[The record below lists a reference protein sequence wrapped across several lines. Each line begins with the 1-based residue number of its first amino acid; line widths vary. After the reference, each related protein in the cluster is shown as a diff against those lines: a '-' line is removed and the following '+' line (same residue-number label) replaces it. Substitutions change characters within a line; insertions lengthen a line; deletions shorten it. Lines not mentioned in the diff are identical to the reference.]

1 MKIKFSFSV
10 MLLALL
16 FSCNDETLSQPKVT
30 GSASLTSKEAIYDGP
45 ASPLNLVIQNGDNIS
60 GGVSGKTDKVCQNKT
75 YNYNKTF
82 DEFTGFTS
90 RTNIIWPGSFI
101 QSETFLTEN
110 LAVYPTG
117 ENNRN
122 KIDVKI
128 DAIAMGKSGG
138 AKTIDNPTAGNVQQA
153 LGELLETYVVSGT
166 TFPANYEVS
175 IQRAYDKTQL
185 QMALNMG
192 YTGLVGNVD
201 SKFNFS
207 FDNTKTYYAVTL
219 KQAFFTFSVDT
230 ASKLSFIGS
239 QSWVK
244 NSPFNANGSPV
255 VIETVTYGRLYSL
268 IYESDSSATELSA
281 ALEAL
286 YRTPAGFVSG
296 DFSTKY
302 NNVMENTKVYAKQI
316 GGSAT
321 DGMDAF
327 LGTMAKNFDQV
338 KDFMKGGAE
347 VSKTNMGAIIHYT
360 AINTHPGFFNVPVTK
375 SVSGNGSYQDCT
387 EKQYTLVLKNI
398 NYSTLPVIIRGK
410 VNGEEKE
417 IGKFNLAPGRQ
428 SPVFLYNKAAESFT
442 YNDVVLTQLDL
453 NDGKAADDIQF
464 DLPWPVEAKS
474 IQYRSAKLGF
484 GDGAQGPLYKNYN
497 DPSKIWIDARIDSD
511 GINGGPKAKLNG
523 NRDAQNNLVIEI
535 SKY

>member
-1 MKIKFSFSV
+1 MKIRFSFSI
-10 MLLALL
+10 MLVALL
-16 FSCNDETLSQPKVT
+16 FSCNDETLSQPKAE
-30 GSASLTSKEAIYDGP
+30 GSISLNSKEGIYDGP
-45 ASPLNLVIQNGDNIS
+45 ASPLKWEIQNGDNVS
-60 GGVSGKTDKVCQNKT
+60 AGVSGKTDKVCQNKT

-90 RTNIIWPGSFI
+90 RTNMIWPGSLI
-101 QSETFLTEN
+101 QPETFLNESM
-110 LAVYPTG
+110 AVYPTG
-117 ENNRN
+117 DNNRN

-128 DAIAMGKSGG
+128 DAITIGNRGG
-138 AKTIDNPTAGNVQQA
+138 GKTIENPTASNVQQA
-153 LGELLETYVVSGT
+153 LGELLETHVSSGT
-166 TFPANYEVS
+166 RFPANYEVS

-192 YTGLVGNVD
+192 YTGLTGSID

-207 FDNTKTYYAVTL
+207 FDSSKTYYAVTL

-230 ASKLSFIGS
+230 ASKLALIG
-239 QSWVK
+239 QQGWIK
-244 NSPFNANGSPV
+244 NSFTPGSPV

-268 IYESDSSATELSA
+268 IYESDASATELSA

-286 YRTPAGFVSG
+286 YRTPAGFFSG
-296 DFSTKY
+296 DFSSKY
-302 NNVMENTKVYAKQI
+302 SNVMANTKVYAKQI
-316 GGSAT
+316 GGNAT
-321 DGMDAF
+321 EGMDAF

-338 KDFMKGGAE
+338 KKFMKDGAE

-360 AINTHPGFFNVPVTK
+360 AINTEPRLFNVPVTK
-375 SVSGNGSYQDCT
+375 NVNGSGSYEECT
-387 EKQYTLVLKNI
+387 EKQYTLILKNI

-410 VNGEEKE
+410 VSGEEKT
-417 IGKFNLAPGRQ
+417 IGSFNLAPGKQ

-453 NDGKAADDIQF
+453 NGGKAADDIQF

-484 GDGAQGPLYKNYN
+484 GDGAQGPLYRNYH
-497 DPSKIWIDARIDSD
+497 DPSKIWIDARIDPD

-535 SKY
+535 STY